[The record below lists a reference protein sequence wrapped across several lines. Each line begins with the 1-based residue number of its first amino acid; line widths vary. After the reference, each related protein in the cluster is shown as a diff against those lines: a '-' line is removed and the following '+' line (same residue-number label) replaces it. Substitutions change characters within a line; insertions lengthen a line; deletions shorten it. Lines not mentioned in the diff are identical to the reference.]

1 MEGTTP
7 RGENKISPE
16 KQLSYKKDLWMYFGA
31 INEKFY
37 YERNKAKTLLYII
50 SQKNDIDYE
59 YSENLNYL
67 FNQFISQF
75 STEQEKLN
83 SNIDNEKNSLNQA
96 IKSLINGLK
105 YESELYL
112 NYTKNISNNII
123 KPLEGFIMNQCEL
136 SNEFTG
142 LMKNYENEFMN
153 VYKLAEKKQINFF
166 QGAKSVENDINKLE
180 IFKNKIKETKNS
192 EKSNNDDNTEISEE
206 EENQKEMLE
215 KMTEILEKNKSTAK
229 QLQSDYQNYLDKANA
244 EREKYIKL
252 SENIYDKV
260 QHLDE
265 EFIKKIKDELIFLTQ
280 NKLNLIENIKNNIT
294 TTLQI
299 SNEINIEYEINTF
312 ISSKKTKF
320 AKPKVFEYIDYN
332 PYIILRNRKGNLNAI
347 QSEIFSK
354 IIECLKQTFKYEKSN
369 KNSIQEE
376 NINFINDTVIDI
388 WEGNTFNKT
397 RLDTLFKEHIY
408 RMGFLHML
416 NQYRV
421 EGVFVLKNISFQN
434 FCMALTNLLE
444 KSLTDEDYE
453 SIKFCMILSQTFYLQ
468 SEKKILLQSSMTLN
482 SIWQNKDFWVKLIEY
497 AIYEE
502 VNNENEYTVF
512 LTEDNKSREKRVE
525 SAVMSNL
532 ITFWFNMKLFGYPED
547 KSKIVIDE
555 FINKYNI
562 DRDSIYETNIAMN
575 DIQDDIIT
583 ESVDS
588 IINNE
593 IKEDNEINI
602 KNIEI
607 NNNESNNKENKN
619 DKIECNN
626 GNINTNINNNLINNN
641 NNNEIKKIEDKNNSE
656 MNANI

>member
-1 MEGTTP
+1 MEGSTP
-7 RGENKISPE
+7 REENKISSE
-16 KQLSYKKDLWMYFGA
+16 KQLSYKKDLWMYFGS

-75 STEQEKLN
+75 GTEQEIIN
-83 SNIDNEKNSLNQA
+83 SNIDSEKNTLNKA

-112 NYTKNISNNII
+112 NHTKTISDNII
-123 KPLEGFIMNQCEL
+123 KPLEGFIMSQCEL
-136 SNEFTG
+136 SNEFIG
-142 LMKNYENEFMN
+142 LMKNYENEFMK
-153 VYKLAEKKQINFF
+153 VYNLVEKKQVNFF

-192 EKSNNDDNTEISEE
+192 EKNNNDDNNNEIQEE

-215 KMTEILEKNKSTAK
+215 KMTEILEKDKMTAK
-229 QLQSDYQNYLDKANA
+229 QLQLDYQNYLDKANT

-252 SENIYDKV
+252 SENIYDKF
-260 QHLDE
+260 QNLDK
-265 EFIKKIKDELIFLTQ
+265 EFIKKIKDELIFLTK

-294 TTLQI
+294 KTLQI
-299 SNEINIEYEINTF
+299 SNEINIEYEITTF
-312 ISSKKTKF
+312 ITSKKTKF
-320 AKPKVFEYIDYN
+320 ARPKVFEYIDYN
-332 PYIILRNRKGNLNAI
+332 PYIILRNRKGNLNPI
-347 QSEIFSK
+347 QSEISSK
-354 IIECLKQTFKYEKSN
+354 IIECLKQTFKYEKPN
-369 KNSIQEE
+369 KNSIQEQ
-376 NINFINDTVIDI
+376 NMNFINDTVIDI
-388 WEGNTFNKT
+388 WDGNTFNKT

-421 EGVFVLKNISFQN
+421 EGVFVLKNTSFQN

-444 KSLTDEDYE
+444 KSLIDEDYE

-482 SIWQNKDFWVKLIEY
+482 SIWQNKNFWVKLIEY

-502 VNNENEYTVF
+502 INNENEYNVF
-512 LTEDNKSREKRVE
+512 LSEDNKSREKRVE

-555 FINKYNI
+555 FIKKYNI
-562 DRDSIYETNIAMN
+562 DRDSIYETNIAIN
-575 DIQDDIIT
+575 DIQDDIIS

-602 KNIEI
+602 KNNENNNNE
-607 NNNESNNKENKN
+607 NNNESFNV
-619 DKIECNN
+619 KIDSNN
-626 GNINTNINNNLINNN
+626 GNIKINTNNNLINNN
-641 NNNEIKKIEDKNNSE
+641 INETKKSEDKNNSE
-656 MNANI
+656 IITNI